1 VPNVARANLAALA
14 GAAAL
19 TLLAGLLFRSS
30 LEERSAPAPA
40 APPSEASALRQLSQE
55 SQLRRLARY
64 LSDRGAELAT
74 FVEYRPELGA
84 SSVRLRDSTYLST
97 APATPALLTRGTVG
111 DSLGAPLAAPDDS
124 TDHGW
129 VLVVGRRADGEVI
142 SLSGLA
148 GGRLTTSC
156 GGREASEIALGVP
169 LYDAL
174 AGAGVFSVD
183 GRLLG
188 VVARCPERLLALTVG
203 AATRL
208 LAADSV
214 ARDST
219 ARDSTT
225 TRDSTVRDT
234 TTR

>member
-14 GAAAL
+14 AAAAL
-19 TLLAGLLFRSS
+19 TLAAGLLFRSS

-64 LSDRGAELAT
+64 LSDRGAEFGT
-74 FVEYRPELGA
+74 FVEYQRELGA
-84 SSVRLRDSTYLST
+84 SGVRLRDSTYLST
-97 APATPALLTRGTVG
+97 APGVPALLVLGTAG
-111 DSLGAPLAAPDDS
+111 DSLGAPFAAPGDS

-129 VLVVGRRADGEVI
+129 ILVVGRRPDGEVI

-148 GGRLTTSC
+148 GGRLPTSC
-156 GGREASEIALGVP
+156 GGREASEIVLGVP
-169 LYDAL
+169 LHDAL

-208 LAADSV
+208 ITADSV
-214 ARDST
+214 ARDSST
-219 ARDSTT
+219 RDSTA
-225 TRDSTVRDT
+225 RDSTVRDT

>member
-1 VPNVARANLAALA
+1 VPSVARANLATLA
-14 GAAAL
+14 AAAAL
-19 TLLAGLLFRSS
+19 TLVAGLLFRSS

-40 APPSEASALRQLSQE
+40 APPSEATAFRQLSQE

-64 LSDRGAELAT
+64 LADRGAELGT

-84 SSVRLRDSTYLST
+84 SSVRLRDSTYLTT
-97 APATPALLTRGTVG
+97 APATPALLARGTAG

-124 TDHGW
+124 TDHSW
-129 VLVVGRRADGEVI
+129 VLVVGRRPDGEVV

-148 GGRLTTSC
+148 GGRLPTSC

-208 LAADSV
+208 IAADSV

-219 ARDSTT
+219 ARDSTA
-225 TRDSTVRDT
+225 RDSTVRDT

>member
-1 VPNVARANLAALA
+1 MPNVARANLVALA

-19 TLLAGLLFRSS
+19 TLLAGLLFRRS
-30 LEERSAPAPA
+30 LEERSTPTPA

-64 LSDRGAELAT
+64 LADRGAELGT

-97 APATPALLTRGTVG
+97 APATPALLARGTAG

-129 VLVVGRRADGEVI
+129 VIVVARRAGGAVI
-142 SLSGLA
+142 SLPGLA

-156 GGREASEIALGVP
+156 GAREASEIMLGVP
-169 LYDAL
+169 LNDAL

-208 LAADSV
+208 IAADSV

-225 TRDSTVRDT
+225 RDSTVRDT
-234 TTR
+234 TTPR